1 MGVRMVI
8 EFTETNGAVMALTC
22 VQGNG
27 QETSEE
33 LNRAM
38 AMAKAANAVMKEMHN
53 GETLLE
59 TLNDER
65 IREVMARDY
74 PQHGNGN
81 GNGNSI
87 H

>member
-1 MGVRMVI
+1 
-8 EFTETNGAVMALTC
+8 
-22 VQGNG
+22 
-27 QETSEE
+27 
-33 LNRAM
+33 
-38 AMAKAANAVMKEMHN
+38 AVMKEMHN

-59 TLNDER
+59 KANDER

-81 GNGNSI
+81 GNGNGNSI

>member
-1 MGVRMVI
+1 MSVKVVI
-8 EFTETNGAVMALTC
+8 EFRETHGAMKTLTR

-38 AMAKAANAVMKEMHN
+38 AMAKAANAVMKEMHG
-53 GETLLE
+53 GEILSEKT
-59 TLNDER
+59 NDER

-74 PQHGNGN
+74 PQR

>member
-1 MGVRMVI
+1 MGVRVVI
-8 EFTETNGAVMALTC
+8 EFRETNGAMKILTR

-53 GETLLE
+53 GETLKE
-59 TLNDER
+59 TSNDER
-65 IREVMARDY
+65 IREVMARGYQRDS
-74 PQHGNGN
+74 QVH
-81 GNGNSI
+81 
-87 H
+87 

>member
-1 MGVRMVI
+1 MGVRVVI
-8 EFTETNGAVMALTC
+8 EFRETNGAMKTLTR

-53 GETLLE
+53 GETLKE
-59 TLNDER
+59 TSNDNR
-65 IREVMARDY
+65 ACEVMVRGYQCDS
-74 PQHGNGN
+74 Q
-81 GNGNSI
+81 
-87 H
+87 

>member
-1 MGVRMVI
+1 MAVRVVI
-8 EFTETNGAVMALTC
+8 EFRETNDAMKTLTR

-53 GETLLE
+53 GETLKE
-59 TLNDER
+59 TSNDER
-65 IREVMARDY
+65 IREVMARGYQRDS
-74 PQHGNGN
+74 QVH
-81 GNGNSI
+81 
-87 H
+87 

>member
-1 MGVRMVI
+1 MGVKVVI
-8 EFTETNGAVMALTC
+8 EFRENNGAMMTLTR
-22 VQGNG
+22 VRGNG

-38 AMAKAANAVMKEMHN
+38 AMVKAANAVMKEMHN
-53 GETLLE
+53 GEILLE
-59 TLNDER
+59 KANDER

-74 PQHGNGN
+74 PQR

>member
-1 MGVRMVI
+1 MM
-8 EFTETNGAVMALTC
+8 TLTR

-74 PQHGNGN
+74 PQR

>member
-1 MGVRMVI
+1 MSVKVVI
-8 EFTETNGAVMALTC
+8 EFRETHGAMKTLTR

-53 GETLLE
+53 GETLSE
-59 TLNDER
+59 KTNDER

-74 PQHGNGN
+74 PQRGNGN

>member
-1 MGVRMVI
+1 MGVRVVI
-8 EFTETNGAVMALTC
+8 EFRETNGAMMTLTR
-22 VQGNG
+22 VRGNG
-27 QETSEE
+27 KETPEE

-53 GETLLE
+53 GETLAE
-59 TLNDER
+59 TSNDER

-74 PQHGNGN
+74 PQRSD
-81 GNGNSI
+81 SI

>member
-1 MGVRMVI
+1 
-8 EFTETNGAVMALTC
+8 
-22 VQGNG
+22 
-27 QETSEE
+27 
-33 LNRAM
+33 NRAM

-59 TLNDER
+59 KANDER

-74 PQHGNGN
+74 PQRGNGNGN

>member
-1 MGVRMVI
+1 MKVVI
-8 EFTETNGAVMALTC
+8 EFRETNGVMKTLTR

-59 TLNDER
+59 KANDER

-81 GNGNSI
+81 SI

>member
-1 MGVRMVI
+1 MSVKVVI
-8 EFTETNGAVMALTC
+8 EFTETNGAMMTLTR
-22 VQGNG
+22 VRGNG
-27 QETSEE
+27 KETPEE

-53 GETLLE
+53 GETLAE
-59 TLNDER
+59 TSNDER

-74 PQHGNGN
+74 PQR
-81 GNGNSI
+81 GNSI

>member
-1 MGVRMVI
+1 MGVKVVI
-8 EFTETNGAVMALTC
+8 EFRENNGAMKTLPR

-59 TLNDER
+59 KANDER

-81 GNGNSI
+81 SI

>member
-1 MGVRMVI
+1 MSVKVVI
-8 EFTETNGAVMALTC
+8 EFRETNGVMKTLTR

-59 TLNDER
+59 KANDER

-81 GNGNSI
+81 SI

>member
-1 MGVRMVI
+1 MK
-8 EFTETNGAVMALTC
+8 TLTR

-53 GETLLE
+53 GETLKE
-59 TLNDER
+59 TSNDER
-65 IREVMARDY
+65 IREVMARGY
-74 PQHGNGN
+74 QHDCD
-81 GNGNSI
+81 SQV

>member
-1 MGVRMVI
+1 MSVKVVI
-8 EFTETNGAVMALTC
+8 EFRETHGAMKTLTR

-59 TLNDER
+59 KANDER

-74 PQHGNGN
+74 PQR

>member
-1 MGVRMVI
+1 MK
-8 EFTETNGAVMALTC
+8 TLTR

-38 AMAKAANAVMKEMHN
+38 AMAKAANAVMKEMHG
-53 GETLLE
+53 GEILSE
-59 TLNDER
+59 TSNDER

-74 PQHGNGN
+74 PQRGNGNGN

>member
-1 MGVRMVI
+1 MSVKVVI
-8 EFTETNGAVMALTC
+8 EFRETNGAMKTLTR

-59 TLNDER
+59 KTNDER

-74 PQHGNGN
+74 PQR

>member
-1 MGVRMVI
+1 VVI
-8 EFTETNGAVMALTC
+8 EFRENNGAMMALTR
-22 VQGNG
+22 VRGNG
-27 QETSEE
+27 QETSKE

-38 AMAKAANAVMKEMHN
+38 AIAKAASAVMKEMHN

-59 TLNDER
+59 KANDER

-74 PQHGNGN
+74 PQR

>member
-1 MGVRMVI
+1 MKTLPR
-8 EFTETNGAVMALTC
+8 

-53 GETLLE
+53 GETLSE
-59 TLNDER
+59 KTNDER

-74 PQHGNGN
+74 PQRGN

>member
-1 MGVRMVI
+1 MSVKVVI
-8 EFTETNGAVMALTC
+8 EFRETNGVMKTLTR

-27 QETSEE
+27 QETSKE

-38 AMAKAANAVMKEMHN
+38 AIAKAASAVMKEMHN

-59 TLNDER
+59 KANDER

-81 GNGNSI
+81 SI